1 VLPDTR
7 RLDGTSHR
15 ESERGCCTGRAC
27 VVQMAVDEVRALLQ
41 AHDLTDRLPGLIAR
55 WDSFAQGRTIDS
67 VADLLRHAHE
77 DALVAA
83 GFTEHE
89 ARVFLRALR
98 ASAPVG
104 ASRPGSPEL
113 APEPEPEPQPALL
126 PPPGLPSSSS
136 DEEPWSPGAEPSERH
151 RAVHRAPFRYTPVTA
166 LTPKEFPSKYGPR
179 LLVNAPREFSLPGDA
194 ADRGIEALIVIT
206 MYNEGVDM
214 LDETLDG
221 ICDNIAHD
229 CAKSRD
235 RDAWRR
241 WAVCIVADGRQK
253 MSKGVA
259 AQDFYDANTAKLAL
273 EMATPG
279 EDVRVHL
286 FEGTRERVSPGS
298 GSSGGKL
305 QSVCCCCRSRR
316 PAWCCARDLEREVGE
331 TASVSSVPP
340 SPADAWAAPQQRI
353 TRERVGPGSGQYRT
367 GPTYIEHLP
376 ETPPE
381 DDADARSAVASCMR
395 RCSAC
400 GCCKTCDGQQHVAN
414 SVPDTGLYPPL
425 QMIVAVKEENAGKL
439 DSHLWFFDAFA
450 DSLKPE
456 YCFLIDVG
464 TKPGPRSLVKLRDT
478 LKTDEKVAGCCG
490 QMEIDPG
497 KVEPFNML
505 HAAQKFEYQ
514 LANLMDK
521 SLESAFGFISVL
533 PGAFSAYRY
542 KALRC
547 KKNGEGDDA
556 DDDVLTTYFSSINK
570 KLGPRSDPD
579 SLGPLK
585 GNMFLAEDR
594 ILVFELLSWK
604 GKDWV
609 MRYVSSAH
617 AYTDPVDSLEG
628 LLKQRRRW
636 SNGSFFAMI
645 FTFESL
651 PRFWFGSGHTL
662 PRKFLI
668 TILFG
673 YYILMQLIGWFTLA
687 IFYLCFK
694 FIVEGTVHDIFG
706 AIPSEIP
713 HDYDSYS
720 LLVFQCVDI
729 CVVTIIGLQVI
740 VGLGNKPGYSD
751 EEGAHTLALY
761 VVAAQMLA
769 VVTAFM
775 FGSALFQL
783 VTMWHFNTDG
793 DGCYCNPVTH
803 LIDQDNETMP
813 FVTCEI
819 KADIAIGDQGCLT
832 VFEKT
837 LAVMTVGGP
846 FVAALLHKRFFSL
859 LWVFPRYLLCM
870 PVFTVMVPIY
880 SFCNMHDISWGTKGL
895 EAPVPLSERKVRAD
909 IAAKMHK
916 QLSRDPATALDQ
928 LRGDAVAGSTQ
939 NEPAGGSA
947 AQDLRQ
953 SMVKQGQDMLE
964 RRKLREQG
972 QADQN
977 KVKQDRAQTEDEFRE
992 FRTWVVS
999 LWLVS
1004 NLLVIM
1010 LLSTECDE
1018 EAVFNERY
1026 GDKFS
1031 GGSYKIPGLCATT
1044 IAQSPDTPMSQVFTR
1059 GILVLAG
1066 FINAFRLV
1074 GSTYFLL
1081 VDKLERWLLRPWSCG
1096 PCCFIKRHPNRKRFI
1111 VLTVGLILLLGSV
1124 VSILVVF
1131 QEEDKAYQGADNIR
1145 WTDRLEYLVDPQ
1157 KDADIF
1163 SSELSDN
1170 EQRTVIALGCLGIL
1184 GALGVLAAIGA
1195 RPRVLRNKGEVQSS
1209 DLSNKDYKIWA
1220 GVATGVSLLLL
1231 VWGGLLVA
1239 ISGSSEVMSVAG
1251 MAMFVLGVVTACVA
1265 VSVLRRLYRTM
1276 SMRND
1281 GDGNTGPTNQ
1291 DQAEREVPLLTGNE

>member
-1 VLPDTR
+1 
-7 RLDGTSHR
+7 
-15 ESERGCCTGRAC
+15 
-27 VVQMAVDEVRALLQ
+27 M
-41 AHDLTDRLPGLIAR
+41 
-55 WDSFAQGRTIDS
+55 
-67 VADLLRHAHE
+67 
-77 DALVAA
+77 
-83 GFTEHE
+83 
-89 ARVFLRALR
+89 
-98 ASAPVG
+98 
-104 ASRPGSPEL
+104 
-113 APEPEPEPQPALL
+113 
-126 PPPGLPSSSS
+126 
-136 DEEPWSPGAEPSERH
+136 
-151 RAVHRAPFRYTPVTA
+151 
-166 LTPKEFPSKYGPR
+166 
-179 LLVNAPREFSLPGDA
+179 
-194 ADRGIEALIVIT
+194 
-206 MYNEGVDM
+206 
-214 LDETLDG
+214 
-221 ICDNIAHD
+221 
-229 CAKSRD
+229 
-235 RDAWRR
+235 
-241 WAVCIVADGRQK
+241 
-253 MSKGVA
+253 
-259 AQDFYDANTAKLAL
+259 AQD
-273 EMATPG
+273 
-279 EDVRVHL
+279 
-286 FEGTRERVSPGS
+286 
-298 GSSGGKL
+298 
-305 QSVCCCCRSRR
+305 
-316 PAWCCARDLEREVGE
+316 
-331 TASVSSVPP
+331 
-340 SPADAWAAPQQRI
+340 
-353 TRERVGPGSGQYRT
+353 
-367 GPTYIEHLP
+367 
-376 ETPPE
+376 
-381 DDADARSAVASCMR
+381 
-395 RCSAC
+395 
-400 GCCKTCDGQQHVAN
+400 
-414 SVPDTGLYPPL
+414 
-425 QMIVAVKEENAGKL
+425 
-439 DSHLWFFDAFA
+439 
-450 DSLKPE
+450 

-478 LKTDEKVAGCCG
+478 LKTDDKVAGCCG

-497 KVEPFNML
+497 KVAPFNML

-547 KKNGEGDDA
+547 KKKGDGDDA

-570 KLGPRSDPD
+570 RLGPRSDPD

-651 PRFWFGSGHTL
+651 PRFWRGSGHTL
-662 PRKFLI
+662 PRKLLI

-673 YYILMQLIGWFTLA
+673 YYIMMQLIGWFTLA

-706 AIPSEIP
+706 SIPSEIP

-729 CVVTIIGLQVI
+729 CVVSIIGLQVI
-740 VGLGNKPGYSD
+740 AGLGNKPGYTD

-769 VVTAFM
+769 VVTVFM
-775 FGSALFQL
+775 FGAALFQL
-783 VTMWHFNTDG
+783 VTMWHFHTD
-793 DGCYCNPVTH
+793 DGCFCNPVTH
-803 LIDQDNETMP
+803 LIDQDNETLIEGLI
-813 FVTCEI
+813 CEI
-819 KADIAIGDQGCLT
+819 KTDEAIGDQGCLT

-859 LWVFPRYLLCM
+859 LWVFPKYLLCM
-870 PVFTVMVPIY
+870 PVFTVLVPIY

-895 EAPVPLSERKVRAD
+895 EAPIPLHERKIRAD
-909 IAAKMHK
+909 IEAKMQQ
-916 QLSRDPATALDQ
+916 QLSREPATALGQ
-928 LRGDAVAGSTQ
+928 LRDDTA
-939 NEPAGGSA
+939 AGGIEHG
-947 AQDLRQ
+947 QGLDLRQ
-953 SMVKQGQDMLE
+953 SVVQQRQDMQE
-964 RRKLREQG
+964 RRKIREQG

-1004 NLLVIM
+1004 NSLVIW

-1044 IAQSPDTPMSQVFTR
+1044 IAQSPNVPMSQVFTR

-1096 PCCFIKRHPNRKRFI
+1096 PCCYIERDPNRKRFI
-1111 VLTVGLILLLGSV
+1111 FLTVGLLVLLGSV

-1131 QEEDKAYQGADNIR
+1131 QDADKVYQGANNIK
-1145 WTDRLEYLVDPQ
+1145 WTDRLAYLVNPD

-1163 SSELSDN
+1163 SSELSDK
-1170 EQRTVIALGCLGIL
+1170 EKRAVIALGSLGIL

-1195 RPRVLRNKGEVQSS
+1195 RPRLMRKRGEVLSS
-1209 DLSNKDYKIWA
+1209 DWVADSTMTWSMRDLPLILQDEIEANIRRYRIGA
-1220 GVATGVSLLLL
+1220 GVAAGVSLLLL
-1231 VWGGLLVA
+1231 VWGGLFVA
-1239 ISGSSEVMSVAG
+1239 VSAGSEFLSIVG
-1251 MAMFVLGVVTACVA
+1251 MVMFVLGIVTACVA
-1265 VSVLRRLYRTM
+1265 ASALRRLWRASAIRY
-1276 SMRND
+1276 
-1281 GDGNTGPTNQ
+1281 GGGTGSAGGQ
-1291 DQAEREVPLLTGNE
+1291 EQSQREVPLVAGAE